1 MTMKSNPATAVDD
14 LRKDLQLLREEIAR
28 LGGQVTT
35 QLGVTGSQAVNEIT
49 QALRRMNE
57 VAASVSERGR
67 GMAKEIAGDVG
78 RSLEGNVRSLEGN
91 VRAHPLGAIAVAVV
105 LGFVL
110 GTLVRR

>member
-35 QLGVTGSQAVNEIT
+35 QLGTTGSQAVNEIT

-57 VAASVSERGR
+57 VAASASERGR

-78 RSLEGNVRSLEGN
+78 RSLEGNVRSLKGN